1 MRPPLARPISQVSR
15 RVRLSH
21 GKRMT
26 TKTKIS
32 SRASGRASFS
42 GTAVLPRELEEGPE
56 SITRVLYPFAVREA

>member
-1 MRPPLARPISQVSR
+1 
-15 RVRLSH
+15 VRLSH